1 MKPDIEIAREVELR
15 PIGEIADS
23 IGLTEDEL
31 FPYGRHIAKIPLG
44 IMQRLEGRSDGH
56 MILVTAMTPTKY
68 GEGKTTIT
76 IGLGQALACLGRKT
90 MIAVREPSLG
100 PCMGLKGGA
109 AGGGWSQVLPMEEI
123 NLHFTG
129 DLHAVSAAHNLLA
142 AVVEAGHG
150 YERPLPAQHP
160 GGAGRWG

>member
-1 MKPDIEIAREVELR
+1 MRPDIEIAREAQLS
-15 PIGEIADS
+15 PIGEIADTV
-23 IGLTEDEL
+23 GLVEEEL

-44 IMQRLEGRSDGH
+44 IMERLNGRPDGH
-56 MILVTAMTPTKY
+56 MILVTAMTPTKH
-68 GEGKTTIT
+68 GEGKTTTT
-76 IGLGQALACLGRKT
+76 IGLGQALARVGKKT
-90 MIAVREPSLG
+90 MIAIREPSLG

-142 AVVEAGHG
+142 ALVDNHLHQRNE
-150 YERPLPAQHP
+150 P
-160 GGAGRWG
+160 